1 MTKKHQRRPISNLLL
16 IVFSIVITC
25 MILEVI
31 LRAVGYHPFKE
42 LLNGRELILR
52 PSEIKERTYEATPN
66 AEGSAWGTQVKINS
80 YGFRDREYRL
90 EKASGVYR
98 IITIGDSITFGN
110 FLPAEDVYPEQLEA
124 LYEAEGKHVEVLNLG
139 LGGYNTLQ
147 EVSTLEQIGI
157 QFAPDLVVVGYCI
170 NDIGDTSPNL
180 RYIQAAQKYGSSI
193 YHLRLI
199 QLIQSR
205 LDKLNLSEYS
215 RTINSHARF
224 VRDNK
229 DYIVDV
235 GDDQELNNRINHLRL
250 SLKVDKKALDY
261 FVPMYLSQPHLGK
274 LRYALE
280 KLKTLQDKYGFHV
293 IVVTIPVLTESHQD
307 IYRAVYNVVEHEFY
321 RVGFDVINV
330 YEVFESSGF
339 KRLLIREWDI
349 IHPNKRGHR
358 LMANQLYEAI
368 SSKFISQ

>member
-1 MTKKHQRRPISNLLL
+1 VTEKLQRRPISNILLV
-16 IVFSIVITC
+16 VFSIVITC

-31 LRAVGYHPFKE
+31 LRVVGYHPFKE

-66 AEGSAWGTQVKINS
+66 AEGSAWGTQIKINS

-90 EKASGVYR
+90 EKGSGVYR

-110 FLPAEDVYPEQLEA
+110 LLQAEDVYPEQLEA

-193 YHLRLI
+193 YHLRLV

-229 DYIVDV
+229 NYIVET
-235 GDDQELNNRINHLRL
+235 GDDQALNNRINHLRL

-261 FVPMYLSQPHLGK
+261 FVPMYLSRPHLGK

-280 KLKTLQDKYGFHV
+280 KLKTLQEKYGFNV
-293 IVVTIPVLTESHQD
+293 IVVIIPVLTESYQD
-307 IYRAVYNVVEHEFY
+307 IYRAVYNIVEHEFY

-339 KRLLIREWDI
+339 KSLLTREWDSV
-349 IHPNKRGHR
+349 HPNKRGHR
-358 LMANQLYEAI
+358 LMANQLYEYI
-368 SSKFISQ
+368 NSNFLSQ